1 MSKNNILMS
10 EENRKY
16 VNAFVKVAKML
27 EPSIEFDDVIIQKHS
42 DENSTNIDIAVSGVS
57 RLGNLIQVTKELS
70 KEGNGLEIVIRYI
83 DPIVMRTI
91 RERRIWYFS
100 FNWKGLMACE

>member
-1 MSKNNILMS
+1 MSNNNILMS

-27 EPSIEFDDVIIQKHS
+27 EPEFDDVIIQKHS

-91 RERRIWYFS
+91 RERRVWYFS